1 MLTLKTPKAD
11 NKYFC
16 EHCNFGCN
24 KISGYNKHLLTS
36 KHERLTNPNKLPPN
50 DKPHMCGCGKRYKHR
65 QSLYIHRKKCLF
77 INSENEEVPINDNKM
92 IPNDKPY
99 VCDCGK
105 GYTYDSGYYRHKK
118 TCTFINSENK
128 EVPNNDKETQTDN
141 SFQLITPGT
150 KKCHCNCDTMS
161 NSMSNLSKL
170 IDQSMKN
177 TEHIDML
184 LDILIQ
190 QKKI

>member
-65 QSLYIHRKKCLF
+65 QSLYLHRKKCLF
-77 INSENEEVPINDNKM
+77 INSENEEVPS
-92 IPNDKPY
+92 DKPY
-99 VCDCGK
+99 ECKCNK
-105 GYTYDSGYYRHKK
+105 LFKHHSSYSRHKK

-128 EVPNNDKETQTDN
+128 EVQNNDKETQTTESCYCDA
-141 SFQLITPGT
+141 LLDIIH
-150 KKCHCNCDTMS
+150 KKD
-161 NSMSNLSKL
+161 
-170 IDQSMKN
+170 
-177 TEHIDML
+177 ERIDML
-184 LDILIQ
+184 INKLSESLNIFELLTQEKNI
-190 QKKI
+190 

>member
-128 EVPNNDKETQTDN
+128 EVPNNDKETQTTESSYCDA
-141 SFQLITPGT
+141 LLDIIH
-150 KKCHCNCDTMS
+150 KKDE
-161 NSMSNLSKL
+161 
-170 IDQSMKN
+170 Q
-177 TEHIDML
+177 IDML
-184 LDILIQ
+184 NKQVNILINKLSESLDILS
-190 QKKI
+190 QKNIK